1 MKNIMNYKE
10 FMKTIEEKLLI
21 MSEKEKTIWIYNMA
35 RTVKEHERI
44 KFLDSSEIRMNCF
57 CTN

>member
-1 MKNIMNYKE
+1 
-10 FMKTIEEKLLI
+10 MKTIEEKLLI